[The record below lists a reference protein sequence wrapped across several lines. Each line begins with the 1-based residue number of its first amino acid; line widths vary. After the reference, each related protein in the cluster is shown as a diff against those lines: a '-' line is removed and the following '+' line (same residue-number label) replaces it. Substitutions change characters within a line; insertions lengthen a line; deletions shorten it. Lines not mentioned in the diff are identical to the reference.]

1 MTKSD
6 FDIETLADKTT
17 DLLSVSA
24 GQVIWIWA
32 STYSLDLIE
41 ALAFRIRQRGAFW
54 TVRLMM
60 ESLLQRI
67 GQETPEAYLT
77 LIPEHEIRWLAH
89 VTAIVEVRDH
99 GGYLPGVPLPRRR
112 AMGAE
117 WIALIDEA
125 ARRGCRRVHVVN
137 PTPALASAYGVPVA
151 TLRQRFWQ
159 AVNVDYEAVDRLQEQ
174 VAARLRK
181 ASEVTITSSL
191 GTDLR
196 LRIAGRPVLLDL
208 DGIPR
213 GEVYTPPY
221 EDSAQG
227 VAVIDRAFIKGRPI
241 ERLRLT
247 FAAGRVAKVEA
258 QDEAGVAAFNE
269 LLSTSAGDR
278 DVIAEFAIGLN
289 PGVTEPV
296 GDIAIDEKI
305 GGSVHIAIGMNDR
318 FGGRNHS
325 NLHLDL
331 VMLRPSVELDG
342 TTVVADGALRMAE
355 HPACDTGHGQP

>member
-1 MTKSD
+1 MAESD
-6 FDIETLADKTT
+6 FDIETLADKTI
-17 DLLSVSA
+17 DMLSVSA

-54 TVRLMM
+54 TVRLIM

-67 GQETPEAYLT
+67 GQEAPEAYLP
-77 LIPEHEIRWLAH
+77 LIPEHEIRWLAD

-99 GGYLPGVPLPRRR
+99 GGYLPGVPLQRRR
-112 AMGAE
+112 AMGTE

-137 PTPALASAYGVPVA
+137 PTPALAAAYGMPVA

-174 VAARLRK
+174 VALELRK
-181 ASEVTITSSL
+181 ASEVTITSAL

-196 LRIAGRPVLLDL
+196 LRIAERPVHLDL

-213 GEVYTPPY
+213 GEVYTPPH
-221 EDSAQG
+221 EDSAEG
-227 VAVIDRAFIKGRPI
+227 VAVIDKAFIKGNPI

-247 FAAGRVAKVEA
+247 FAAGRVVKVQA
-258 QDEAGVAAFNE
+258 DDRAGVAAFNE
-269 LLSTSAGDR
+269 LLSASTGDR

-331 VMLRPSVELDG
+331 VMLRPCVKLDG
-342 TTVVADGALRMAE
+342 TTIVADGALQL
-355 HPACDTGHGQP
+355 PASPRQ